1 MNERVGLAIMRLQP
15 LHRGH
20 CLTINEMIQKCE
32 VAIIGLGSTNK
43 KPDKHDPFTPDVR
56 MQMIRNVYGD
66 RVKIIPLVDLNAAS
80 KSEWVDYVFQKIS
93 KLGMPEPTDYFTGS
107 EADAVWY
114 NEHFAKR
121 PNILDYG
128 TRRHYVAEGNQRMPV
143 RFLHI
148 VDRRQNEIPSASEI
162 RMFIDLHS
170 NEWKKW
176 VPYVNHQLIEDNYP
190 EEFKVPVNEGE

>member
-1 MNERVGLAIMRLQP
+1 MEQRVGLAIMRLQP

-43 KPDKHDPFTPDVR
+43 KPDQHDPFTPDVR

-66 RVKIIPLVDLNAAS
+66 RVKIVPLVDLNAAN
-80 KSEWVDYVFQKIS
+80 KTEWVEYVFQKLN

-114 NEHFAKR
+114 DEHFAQR
-121 PNILDYG
+121 PNVLEYG
-128 TRRHYVAEGNQRMPV
+128 TRRHWVNDKNEKVPIRL
-143 RFLHI
+143 LHI
-148 VDRRQNEIPSASEI
+148 VNRHENDIPSASEI
-162 RMFIDLHS
+162 RSLINLRTDK
-170 NEWKKW
+170 WKQW
-176 VPYVNHQLIEDNYP
+176 IPYVNHRIIEDNYP
-190 EEFKVPVNEGE
+190 EEYLVPA